1 MREVDRAT
9 HTLHIDIA
17 GPFAVSDDG
26 FTYFLV
32 GALRMPDFTLVINV
46 RNLTSRI

>member
-9 HTLHIDIA
+9 HTLHIDSA
-17 GPFAVSDDG
+17 GPFTVSDDG

-32 GALRMPDFTLVINV
+32 GALRMPGFPLMVDV
-46 RNLTSRI
+46 RN